1 MKQAMITTKGMTTMY
16 KALYFSLAIFGVM
29 YALAMAAMADMIIW
43 LYMGIQ

>member
-1 MKQAMITTKGMTTMY
+1 MY

-29 YALAMAAMADMIIW
+29 YAIAMAAMAYMIIW